1 MRALARRVTA
11 LGVVALLAA
20 GCTVQPAA
28 PGGSGGGLVPATAA
42 APADPEPRAAFPS
55 AFLTPSTGGLR
66 FGPTGSGRL
75 DGRTVVVDPGH
86 NGQWITSINNRRQPM
101 FGTVGARCL
110 AVGATGMDGKTMEHT
125 VMWQL
130 SQKLVPLLRAQGAT
144 VLLTRPD
151 DDGLGPC
158 NDERAQIANR
168 AGADLLVS
176 LHGDGAENQKLRGF
190 YAIIAGHSP
199 GGDALITRSRA
210 AAETII
216 VALTEHSQ
224 IPKSNYSQ
232 DKDMPVQ
239 QEDFAV
245 VNNLTATPGV
255 LLEVANVRQADDWA
269 ILTSEQ
275 GQADLAAGIAE
286 GIADALAS

>member
-1 MRALARRVTA
+1 MSAIARRVTA
-11 LGVVALLAA
+11 LGVVALLTT
-20 GCTVQPAA
+20 GCAVA
-28 PGGSGGGLVPATAA
+28 PGASGGSPGGLAPATAA
-42 APADPEPRAAFPS
+42 APADPDPRAAFPS

-66 FGPTGSGRL
+66 FGPTGGGRL

-86 NGQWITSINNRRQPM
+86 NAQWITAINNVRKPM
-101 FGTVGARCL
+101 FGTAGARCL
-110 AVGATGMDGKTMEHT
+110 AVGATGMDGKTMEHS

-130 SQKLVPLLRAQGAT
+130 AQKLVPLLRAEGAT

-158 NDERAQIANR
+158 NDERAEIANR

-190 YAIIAGHSP
+190 YAIIPKHSA
-199 GGDALITRSRA
+199 GGDPLIAESRVAAEKLIT
-210 AAETII
+210 
-216 VALTEHSQ
+216 ALRQHSE
-224 IPKSNYSQ
+224 IPSSNYAEN
-232 DKDMPVQ
+232 KEMPVQ

-245 VNNLTATPGV
+245 INNLTDTPGV

-269 ILTSEQ
+269 ILTSEK
-275 GQADLAAGIAE
+275 GQADLAAGIAA
-286 GIADALAS
+286 GVADALA

>member
-1 MRALARRVTA
+1 MGALARRLTL
-11 LGVVALLAA
+11 LGAVALLAG
-20 GCTVQPAA
+20 GCTVA
-28 PGGSGGGLVPATAA
+28 PTASGGSGGGLAPATVA
-42 APADPEPRAAFPS
+42 APADPDPQVAFPS
-55 AFLTPSTGGLR
+55 AYLTPSTGGLR

-75 DGRTVVVDPGH
+75 DGKVVVVDPGH
-86 NGQWITSINNRRQPM
+86 NRQWIRSINNVRKPLY
-101 FGTVGARCL
+101 GTVGARCV

-151 DDGLGPC
+151 DEGLGPC
-158 NDERAQIANR
+158 NDERAEIANR

-199 GGDALITRSRA
+199 GGDALIARSRA
-210 AAETII
+210 AAEKIV
-216 VALTEHSQ
+216 VALTEHSE
-224 IPKSNYSQ
+224 IPKSNYSEN
-232 DKDMPVQ
+232 KDMPVQ

-245 VNNLTATPGV
+245 VNNLTDTPGV

-269 ILTSEQ
+269 IVTSEQ

-286 GIADALAS
+286 GVADALAS

>member
-1 MRALARRVTA
+1 MPSANSIRSSTGPTPTISLRSS
-11 LGVVALLAA
+11 G
-20 GCTVQPAA
+20 A
-28 PGGSGGGLVPATAA
+28 PGLAPATAA
-42 APADPEPRAAFPS
+42 APADPDPQAAFPS

-75 DGRTVVVDPGH
+75 DGKTVVVDPGH
-86 NGQWITSINNRRQPM
+86 NEQWITSINNVRKPM

-130 SQKLVPLLRAQGAT
+130 SEKLVPLLRAQGAT

-151 DDGLGPC
+151 DAGLGPC
-158 NDERAQIANR
+158 NDERAEIANR

-199 GGDALITRSRA
+199 GGEALIARSRA
-210 AAETII
+210 AAEKII

-224 IPKSNYSQ
+224 IPKSNYSEN
-232 DKDMPVQ
+232 KEMPVQ

-245 VNNLTATPGV
+245 VNNLTSTPGV

-286 GIADALAS
+286 GVADALAS